1 MAKNKPFKF
10 KAGQIVVDNATKAPY
25 RVARRVGP
33 ELWYD
38 KYLDFYELADDKG
51 TIVLETSLRFPTD
64 FECGR
69 KAKLNATVT
78 FGAKQKKAAKHG

>member
-1 MAKNKPFKF
+1 MAKDKPFKF

-25 RVARRVGP
+25 RVERRVGP
-33 ELWYD
+33 EPWGEG
-38 KYLDFYELADDKG
+38 YLNFYKLLDDKG
-51 TIVLETSLRFPTD
+51 SIVLETSLRFPTD

-78 FGAKQKKAAKHG
+78 FGAKKKVAKHG